1 MSRTV
6 FQDLWEVVVIM
17 EVGRWIQEEESETF
31 PVQQVDRTWHSEM
44 SINKNKRM
52 NGWMDG

>member
-1 MSRTV
+1 MSWTV
-6 FQDLWEVVVIM
+6 FQDLWGVVVIM

-52 NGWMDG
+52 NGWMDE